1 MRLTRDPGEEPAFVL
16 QSVLAAYSSR
26 PSGQEI
32 PRTHDLG
39 QRHFFERPARARVV
53 IPPYAL
59 GLPESRRRNGCA
71 ASGPPRSNFV
81 RGAFRLTQL
90 NETRF
95 DIRWQGPLHALGT
108 AQQPRPIRNR
118 PSKLRSLFT

>member
-1 MRLTRDPGEEPAFVL
+1 MRLTRGLGKEPAFVL
-16 QSVLAAYSSR
+16 QLILAAYSSR

-39 QRHFFERPARARVV
+39 QRHFLERPARARVV
-53 IPPYAL
+53 IPAYVL

-71 ASGPPRSNFV
+71 ASGPPRSNFF
-81 RGAFRLTQL
+81 AELLRLTQL

-95 DIRWQGPLHALGT
+95 DV
-108 AQQPRPIRNR
+108 
-118 PSKLRSLFT
+118 

>member
-53 IPPYAL
+53 IPPYVL
-59 GLPESRRRNGCA
+59 GLPENRRRNGCA
-71 ASGPPRSNFV
+71 ASDPPRSNLF
-81 RGAFRLTQL
+81 AELLRLTQL
-90 NETRF
+90 SETGF
-95 DIRWQGPLHALGT
+95 DIR
-108 AQQPRPIRNR
+108 
-118 PSKLRSLFT
+118 

>member
-32 PRTHDLG
+32 PQTHDLG

-53 IPPYAL
+53 IPPYVL
-59 GLPESRRRNGCA
+59 GLPESRRCNGCA
-71 ASGPPRSNFV
+71 ASGPSQVKLV
-81 RGAFRLTQL
+81 RGAFRLTL
-90 NETRF
+90 FNETRF
-95 DIRWQGPLHALGT
+95 DIR
-108 AQQPRPIRNR
+108 
-118 PSKLRSLFT
+118 

>member
-39 QRHFFERPARARVV
+39 QRHFFERLARARVV
-53 IPPYAL
+53 IPPYVL

-71 ASGPPRSNFV
+71 ASGPPRSNLF
-81 RGAFRLTQL
+81 AERLRLKQL

-95 DIRWQGPLHALGT
+95 DIR
-108 AQQPRPIRNR
+108 
-118 PSKLRSLFT
+118 

>member
-1 MRLTRDPGEEPAFVL
+1 MRLTRGLGKEPAFVL
-16 QSVLAAYSSR
+16 QLLLAAYSSR

-39 QRHFFERPARARVV
+39 QRHFFERLARARVV
-53 IPPYAL
+53 IPPYVL

-71 ASGPPRSNFV
+71 ASGPSQVKLV
-81 RGAFRLTQL
+81 RGAFRLTLL

-95 DIRWQGPLHALGT
+95 DIR
-108 AQQPRPIRNR
+108 
-118 PSKLRSLFT
+118 